1 LKSRSKG
8 IEAVVV
14 ELPNIVIRKASRE
27 DLPALVAMFAAD
39 ALGGHGDTTDP
50 EAFPDYL
57 RAFAVIEASPDQ
69 TLYVAERGGEV
80 VGTFQTMVT
89 TSLTGRGSSA
99 MIIEAVQTR
108 ADMRGQGVGAAMI
121 EFATAE
127 AKGRGI
133 MRVALT
139 SNAVRRD
146 AHRFYERLGFKP
158 SHLGFK
164 MALK

>member
-1 LKSRSKG
+1 M
-8 IEAVVV
+8 VV
-14 ELPNIVIRKASRE
+14 ELPNIVVRQASRE

-39 ALGGHGDTTDP
+39 ALGGHGDTTEA

-57 RAFAVIEASPDQ
+57 RAFAVIEASSDQ

-108 ADMRGQGVGAAMI
+108 ADMRGQGIGAAMI
-121 EFATAE
+121 EFAIAE
-127 AKGRGI
+127 AKRP
-133 MRVALT
+133 RYQAVALT